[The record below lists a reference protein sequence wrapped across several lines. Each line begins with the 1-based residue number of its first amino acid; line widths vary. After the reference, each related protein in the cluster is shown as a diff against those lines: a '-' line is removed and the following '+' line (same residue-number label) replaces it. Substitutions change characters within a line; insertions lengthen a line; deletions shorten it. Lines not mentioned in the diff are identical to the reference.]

1 MNLRS
6 LILRLREPQV
16 IRWIFVAGLVLRLS
30 LTAALGN
37 RLLPMADQPVFLDIA
52 ENIAQGRGISVSQE
66 SVGIPESVTDSM
78 RAVLMN
84 RPERIRDEK
93 LGALWGIIR
102 PDTPTAF
109 FEPFYPV
116 FVGAVRYL
124 FGKTN
129 GTKFGRTEI
138 IHFGPKIYMV
148 RAFQSLF
155 DAAVILILFYIG
167 GYFFT
172 PLVGGIAALIY
183 SLYPYSL
190 AFVTNLVTQ
199 NSYLF
204 LQATML
210 FFFVQ
215 VLRRQSLFNYALLGV
230 AGGVTLL
237 TRISLIS
244 FLPLLVLCL
253 YLQLR
258 DGLQWRRL
266 TVSLLMIIL
275 AILPWVLRN
284 AAVFGVPQLLPTKGG
299 RNLWE
304 YNNQNFLPERM
315 EGNFTGMDRI
325 YQNFARKHFDRL
337 RAKELLPF
345 PEFTDEDEI
354 ERDRILNQRVLGFIK
369 ANPGVYAR
377 LCFLRLYQLF
387 RIQPTNQSGLLV
399 ALGSWGTFGWI
410 LPASLLGIALS
421 LRQWRKRSVLY
432 AVVFYTVAT
441 AALTASGIPHRVPTD
456 PYLILFAAYF
466 LVKIFRLESPGEV
479 PSSSTVR
486 N

>member
-1 MNLRS
+1 MKFRNIMARLGEPRVIWWIFAAG
-6 LILRLREPQV
+6 LILRLG
-16 IRWIFVAGLVLRLS
+16 I
-30 LTAALGN
+30 TAALGN
-37 RLLPMADQPVFLDIA
+37 RLLPMADQPVFLNLA
-52 ENIAQGRGISVSQE
+52 ENIAQGRGLTVGRE
-66 SVGIPESVTDSM
+66 VVGIPESATDSL
-78 RAVLMN
+78 RAVLRT

-93 LGALWGIIR
+93 LGALWGIVR

-109 FEPFYPV
+109 FEPLYPV

-129 GTKFGRTEI
+129 GTTFGRTEVLD
-138 IHFGPKIYMV
+138 FGPKIYIV

-155 DAAVILILFYIG
+155 DAAVIVILFYLG

-172 PLVGGIAALIY
+172 PVAGGIAALIY
-183 SLYPYSL
+183 SVYPYSI

-204 LQATML
+204 LQALML
-210 FFFVQ
+210 FFFVR
-215 VLRRQSLFNYALLGV
+215 VLRRQSWLNYILLGV
-230 AGGVTLL
+230 AAGLTLL

-253 YLQLR
+253 YLPLR
-258 DGLQWRRL
+258 ADLKWRRL
-266 TVSLLMIIL
+266 AVSLLIILL

-284 AAVFGVPQLLPTKGG
+284 ATVFGVPQLLPTKGG

-304 YNNQNFLPERM
+304 YNNQLFLPERM
-315 EGNFTGMDRI
+315 EGNFSGMDRI
-325 YQNFARKHFDRL
+325 YQNFARKHFDHL

-345 PEFTDEDEI
+345 PEFTDENEI

-369 ANPGVYAR
+369 ANPGIYFR
-377 LCFLRLYQLF
+377 LCFLRIYQLF
-387 RIQPTNQSGLLV
+387 RVQPTNQTGPLA
-399 ALGSWGTFGWI
+399 ALAAWGTFGWI

-421 LRQWRKRSVLY
+421 FRCWRKRSVLY
-432 AVVFYTVAT
+432 AVIFYTVGT

-456 PYLILFAAYF
+456 PYFILFAAYF
-466 LVKIFRLESPGEV
+466 LVKVFRLEMRDARTEP
-479 PSSSTVR
+479 
-486 N
+486 